1 MFLKQ
6 YTYTNMWTS
15 GARSKLRMGR
25 GEEGDFG
32 VFPLRTCLSSLQW
45 ENIYNTCATLQN
57 KDNMHS
63 KTLMSW
69 GEETLSRTG
78 PSARWGIQDGE
89 KGKVLSVGTRGTR
102 HGSGRPCPPPPRVL
116 TFQTSSNIHLP
127 EESQKIHR
135 SKGQGKD
142 WVSYGPAT
150 KGCTEQPLKSRQN
163 SYRPRRYKL
172 QNCTTLFVFVYVS
185 VCACTWAHIH
195 TQSF

>member
-63 KTLMSW
+63 KTLMS
-69 GEETLSRTG
+69 
-78 PSARWGIQDGE
+78 
-89 KGKVLSVGTRGTR
+89 
-102 HGSGRPCPPPPRVL
+102 
-116 TFQTSSNIHLP
+116 
-127 EESQKIHR
+127 
-135 SKGQGKD
+135 
-142 WVSYGPAT
+142 
-150 KGCTEQPLKSRQN
+150 
-163 SYRPRRYKL
+163 
-172 QNCTTLFVFVYVS
+172 
-185 VCACTWAHIH
+185 
-195 TQSF
+195 